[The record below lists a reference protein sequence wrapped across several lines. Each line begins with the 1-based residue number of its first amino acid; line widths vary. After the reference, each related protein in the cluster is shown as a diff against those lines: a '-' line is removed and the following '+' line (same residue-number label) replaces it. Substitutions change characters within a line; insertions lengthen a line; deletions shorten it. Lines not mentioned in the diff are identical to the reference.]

1 MPSRNPGVDRRQ
13 DAWRRPPL
21 LQSPLGCDTH
31 WGKSVRL
38 NSGDVR
44 LALCCIRPAQ
54 GTCRPSIEPPKL
66 WMGAPPPRKPQETS
80 SNRLPALSSHP
91 PASLTAAAARSP
103 GAWESSLVLGE
114 GKEQPSDPSWGC
126 GLWRLHPQSVGW
138 DYTLPP
144 YSSDE
149 CSGVGVTL

>member
-1 MPSRNPGVDRRQ
+1 MET
-13 DAWRRPPL
+13 PL
-21 LQSPLGCDTH
+21 PRSPLGCDTH
-31 WGKSVRL
+31 WGKPVKL
-38 NSGDVR
+38 NSGDNR

-54 GTCRPSIEPPKL
+54 GTHRPSMELPKL
-66 WMGAPPPRKPQETS
+66 CTGGPPEGSRRRQAVADCPSFLHTHLLPSPRLLLEAQE
-80 SNRLPALSSHP
+80 
-91 PASLTAAAARSP
+91 P
-103 GAWESSLVLGE
+103 GNQALVLGE

-126 GLWRLHPQSVGW
+126 GLWRLQPQSVGW

>member
-13 DAWRRPPL
+13 DAWRRLPL

-54 GTCRPSIEPPKL
+54 GTCRQSIEPPKL
-66 WMGAPPPRKPQETS
+66 WMGAPPPESHRRQAVTDCPPFLHTHLLPSLLLLLESQEPG
-80 SNRLPALSSHP
+80 NQALS
-91 PASLTAAAARSP
+91 LGR
-103 GAWESSLVLGE
+103 GRSSLQIPLGGVVSGDCILSLLVGTTRFPLTLQTSVLG
-114 GKEQPSDPSWGC
+114 WG
-126 GLWRLHPQSVGW
+126 
-138 DYTLPP
+138 
-144 YSSDE
+144 
-149 CSGVGVTL
+149 